1 MMARFTTLDYT
12 VFAVYLVGSALLGY
26 AFTKKKQESV
36 KEFLLAGRSMGPFM
50 VGISILAA
58 MFSGISYLGAPSEVY
73 AHDASYTLV
82 MLCFFVA
89 TPITTAVFIPFFY
102 RAKFFTAYHYLEE
115 RFSVGV
121 RTLASAM
128 FITRV
133 LLWLALAIYAPALA
147 LEQVTGMPLWFMI
160 LVTGSLATF
169 YAAKGGI
176 KAVIWIDAIQFIVLF
191 GGQLLIFIVA
201 FWQIPGG
208 VTGAYDIARAG
219 GKITVSLSLDPMV
232 RVTLWGLVLGQTFHA
247 LVQMATDQ
255 VAVQRYMTAT
265 NLKTAQRGLWMR
277 LWISL
282 PVLVIFYL
290 SGVALYAYY
299 QSQNFDP
306 LAAKAIRRADQILPY
321 FVVNALPAGMGG
333 LLISAVF
340 SASMNVCS
348 SGINALT
355 SAALMDFYKR
365 LWRPDVSEA
374 EQLRLARWMTIG
386 FGVLV
391 VLLAFVV
398 ERMGT
403 LVEGT
408 VKMMALTGGP
418 LLGIF
423 FLGMLSKLANGKG
436 AIVGWLIG
444 IAVLLPICFAT
455 KVSFLWHACIG
466 CVVTYVAGYV
476 ASALFAAETKS
487 LDGLTFAT
495 RYVPEE

>member
-1 MMARFTTLDYT
+1 MARFTTLDYT
-12 VFAVYLVGSALLGY
+12 VFAAYLLGSALLGFVF
-26 AFTKKKQESV
+26 ARKKQESV
-36 KEFLLAGRSMGPFM
+36 KEFLLAGRSMGPVM
-50 VGISILAA
+50 VGIAVLSA

-82 MLCFFVA
+82 GLSFFIA
-89 TPITTAVFIPFFY
+89 TPITTAIFIPFFY

-147 LEQVTGMPLWFMI
+147 LEQVTGLPLWFMI
-160 LVTGSLATF
+160 VVTGSLATF

-201 FWQIPGG
+201 FWHIPGG
-208 VTGAYDIARAG
+208 VGGVYDIAREG
-219 GKITVSLSLDPMV
+219 GKLTVDLSLDPMV
-232 RVTLWGLVLGQTFHA
+232 RVTLWGLVLGQAFHA

-265 NLKTAQRGLWMR
+265 SLKTAQRGLWAR
-277 LWISL
+277 LWMTL
-282 PVLVIFYL
+282 PVTALFYL
-290 SGVALYAYY
+290 SGVVLYAYY
-299 QSQNFDP
+299 QSQNLDP
-306 LAAKAIRRADQILPY
+306 LASGAIRKADQILPY
-321 FVVNALPAGMGG
+321 FVVHALPAGMGG

-355 SAALMDFYKR
+355 TAALMDFYKR
-365 LWRPDVSEA
+365 LWRPDVSET

-386 FGVLV
+386 FGMLV
-391 VLLAFVV
+391 MVLAFVV

-403 LVEGT
+403 LVEGS

-418 LLGIF
+418 LLGLF
-423 FLGMLSKLANGKG
+423 FLGMLSKRANAKG
-436 AIVGWLIG
+436 AIAGWLVG
-444 IAVLLPICFAT
+444 VAVLLPICFAT

-466 CVVTYVAGYV
+466 CVVTYVAGFV

-487 LDGLTFAT
+487 LEGLTVAT

>member
-12 VFAVYLVGSALLGY
+12 VFAAYLLGSALLGY
-26 AFTKKKQESV
+26 AFTKKKQGSV
-36 KEFLLAGRSMGPFM
+36 KEFLLAGRSMGSLM
-50 VGISILAA
+50 VGLSILSA

-82 MLCFFVA
+82 GLSLLIA
-89 TPITTAVFIPFFY
+89 TPVTTALFIPFFY

-121 RTLASAM
+121 RTLASAL

-147 LEQVTGMPLWFMI
+147 MEQVTGLPLWLTI
-160 LVTGSLATF
+160 VVTGSLATF

-208 VTGAYDIARAG
+208 VGGAYDIARAG
-219 GKITVSLSLDPMV
+219 GKLTVDLSLDPMV
-232 RVTLWGLVLGQTFHA
+232 RVTLWGLVLGQAFHA

-265 NLKTAQRGLWMR
+265 SLKTAQRGLWMR
-277 LWISL
+277 LWMTL
-282 PVLVIFYL
+282 PVTAIFYL
-290 SGVALYAYY
+290 SGVVLYAYY
-299 QSQNFDP
+299 QSQHFDP
-306 LAAKAIRRADQILPY
+306 LAAGAIRKADQILPY

-333 LLISAVF
+333 LLISAIF

-348 SGINALT
+348 SGINAMT
-355 SAALMDFYKR
+355 TAALMDFYKR
-365 LWRPDVSEA
+365 LWRPDVTEA
-374 EQLRLARWMTIG
+374 QQLRLARWMTIG

-391 VLLAFVV
+391 CALAFVV

-403 LVEGT
+403 LVEGA
-408 VKMMALTGGP
+408 VKMMAITGGP
-418 LLGIF
+418 LLGLF
-423 FLGMLSKLANGKG
+423 FLGMLTKRANGKG
-436 AIVGWLIG
+436 AIVGWFVG

-466 CVVTYVAGYV
+466 CVVTYVAGFI
-476 ASALFAAETKS
+476 ASALFAPETKS
-487 LDGLTFAT
+487 LDGLTVAT
-495 RYVPEE
+495 RYVSED

>member
-1 MMARFTTLDYT
+1 MLARFSPLDYA
-12 VFAVYLVGSALLGY
+12 VFAVYLLGSALLGLVF
-26 AFTKKKQESV
+26 AKKKQRSV
-36 KEFLLAGRSMGPFM
+36 EEFLLAGRSMGSLM
-50 VGISILAA
+50 VGLSILSA

-82 MLCFFVA
+82 GLSFFIA
-89 TPITTAVFIPFFY
+89 TPVTTALFIPFFY

-121 RTLASAM
+121 RTLASAL

-147 LEQVTGMPLWFMI
+147 MEQVTGLPLWFTI
-160 LVTGSLATF
+160 VVTGALATF

-176 KAVIWIDAIQFIVLF
+176 KAVIWIDAIQFIILF

-201 FWQIPGG
+201 FWHIPGG
-208 VTGAYDIARAG
+208 VGGAYDLACAG
-219 GKITVSLSLDPMV
+219 GKLTVNLSLDPLV
-232 RVTLWGLVLGQTFHA
+232 RVTLWGLVLGQAFHA

-265 NLKTAQRGLWMR
+265 SLKTAQRGLWMR
-277 LWISL
+277 LWMVL
-282 PVLVIFYL
+282 PVTVLFYL
-290 SGVALYAYY
+290 SGVVLYAYY
-299 QSQNFDP
+299 QSQHFDP
-306 LAAKAIRRADQILPY
+306 LASGAIRKADQILPY

-333 LLISAVF
+333 LLISAIF

-348 SGINALT
+348 SGINAMT
-355 SAALMDFYKR
+355 TAALMDFYQR

-391 VLLAFVV
+391 AALAFVV

-403 LVEGT
+403 LVEGA
-408 VKMMALTGGP
+408 VKMMAITGGP
-418 LLGIF
+418 LLGLF
-423 FLGMLSKLANGKG
+423 FLGMLSKRANAKG
-436 AIVGWLIG
+436 AIVGWLTG
-444 IAVLLPICFAT
+444 IAVLLPICFASN
-455 KVSFLWHACIG
+455 VSFLWHACIG
-466 CVVTYVAGYV
+466 CVVTYGAGWA
-476 ASALFAAETKS
+476 ASALFAAESKS
-487 LDGLTFAT
+487 LDGLTVAT
-495 RYVPEE
+495 RYVPEK